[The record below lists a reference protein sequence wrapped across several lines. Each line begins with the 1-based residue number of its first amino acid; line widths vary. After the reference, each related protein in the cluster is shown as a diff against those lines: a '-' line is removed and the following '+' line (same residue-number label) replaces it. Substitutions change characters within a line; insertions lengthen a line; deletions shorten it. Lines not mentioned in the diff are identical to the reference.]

1 MVPPTVIPHTPA
13 NDRQKAKNAK
23 ACAFRVTGRGARTG
37 TVYEGSVSQKFQIN
51 RSVGLTV
58 ADGINH
64 SSSNANERWNTYAV
78 GEYAVFPDGGQSAST
93 GSEYHPAEICLDS
106 ILPGLGDADAGDN

>member
-1 MVPPTVIPHTPA
+1 MVPPTVIPHTLA

-23 ACAFRVTGRGARTG
+23 ACALRETGRGARTG
-37 TVYEGSVSQKFQIN
+37 TVFKGSVSQTFVRN

-64 SSSNANERWNTYAV
+64 PSSNANKRWDTYAV
-78 GEYAVFPDGGQSAST
+78 RKYGVFPDGGQSASAS
-93 GSEYHPAEICLDS
+93 SEYYPAEICLYS
-106 ILPGLGDADAGDN
+106 VLASFGDADAGDN